1 MNILIAGLGSIGRRH
16 FSNLGCIEPGA
27 SITIWHLRSRSHDP
41 SDLIASTARHVYS
54 LEEALETKPHAGLI
68 TSPASFHI
76 PTAMA
81 LAREGV
87 HLFIEKPLSH
97 SLDGIN
103 DLLDLCRHKKLILMV
118 GYNFRFYRPLQLIK
132 QSLEDGA
139 IGRPLSLRAAVGQFL
154 PDWRYNV
161 DYRQTASARAE
172 TGGGAVLELS
182 HEIDY
187 ARWLMGE
194 PQTVFARTDRLSD
207 LDLDVEDS
215 AEVIMTFANGDT
227 GNIHLDMIDR
237 ASTRNCRITGTE
249 GTITWDGLTHQ
260 VRLWSAANNEWQDL
274 HPASE
279 IDRNAMYVAELNHFL
294 TSIETGQ
301 TPEVTGEDGKRVVEI
316 AEAIKRSSIEQRVIS
331 L

>member
-1 MNILIAGLGSIGRRH
+1 MKALIVGLGSIGRRH
-16 FSNLGCIEPGA
+16 LANLKSLGVT
-27 SITIWHLRSRSHDP
+27 SHITILRRSKESEP
-41 SDLIASTARHVYS
+41 ATSDCEVVFDLSDVLKSPPDFAIVS
-54 LEEALETKPHAGLI
+54 
-68 TSPASFHI
+68 SPASEHVKV
-76 PTAMA
+76 ACQ
-81 LAREGV
+81 LAQAGI
-87 HLFIEKPLSH
+87 HLLIEKPLSH
-97 SLDGIN
+97 QVAGIAELLKLARERSLV
-103 DLLDLCRHKKLILMV
+103 LMV
-118 GYNFRFYRPLQLIK
+118 GYNFRFYEPLQIIK
-132 QSLEDGA
+132 QSLDDGA

-154 PDWRYNV
+154 PDWRYNI
-161 DYRQTASARAE
+161 DYRQSASARAE

-207 LDLDVEDS
+207 LDLNVEDS
-215 AEVIMTFANGDT
+215 AEVIMTFANGAT

-274 HPASE
+274 HPAGE

-294 TSIETGQ
+294 TCIETSE
-301 TPEVTGEDGKRVVEI
+301 TPSVTGEDGKRLVEI
-316 AEAIKRSSIEQRVIS
+316 AETIKRSSIEQRVIS

>member
-1 MNILIAGLGSIGRRH
+1 MKALIVGLGSIGRRH
-16 FSNLGCIEPGA
+16 LKNLQSLGA
-27 SITIWHLRSRSHDP
+27 SQITILRRPASSE
-41 SDLIASTARHVYS
+41 IAEPRCEVVFNLAD
-54 LEEALETKPHAGLI
+54 ALKFEPDFAI
-68 TSPASFHI
+68 VSSPASEHVDI
-76 PTAMA
+76 A
-81 LAREGV
+81 LSLADAGI
-87 HLFIEKPLSH
+87 HLLIEKPLSSNVKGVDQLINLARER
-97 SLDGIN
+97 SLV
-103 DLLDLCRHKKLILMV
+103 LMV
-118 GYNFRFYRPLQLIK
+118 GYNFRFYHPLQIIK

-161 DYRQTASARAE
+161 DYRQSASARLE
-172 TGGGAVLELS
+172 TGGGVVLELS

-215 AEVIMTFANGDT
+215 AEVIMTFANGAT

-237 ASTRNCRITGTE
+237 APTRNCRITGTE

-260 VRLWSAANNEWQDL
+260 VRLWSAANNEWHDL

-279 IDRNAMYVAELNHFL
+279 IDRNAMYLAELNHFL
-294 TSIETGQ
+294 TCIETSQ
-301 TPEVTGEDGKRVVEI
+301 TPAVTGEDGKRLVEI
-316 AEAIKRSSIEQRVIS
+316 AETIKRSSIEQRVIS

>member
-1 MNILIAGLGSIGRRH
+1 MKALIVGLGSIGRRH
-16 FSNLGCIEPGA
+16 LANLKSLGVT
-27 SITIWHLRSRSHDP
+27 SQITILRRTKESEPTVSGCEIVFDL
-41 SDLIASTARHVYS
+41 SDVLKSPPDFAIIS
-54 LEEALETKPHAGLI
+54 
-68 TSPASFHI
+68 SPASEHVKVAFQ
-76 PTAMA
+76 
-81 LAREGV
+81 LAQAGV
-87 HLFIEKPLSH
+87 HLLIEKPLSH
-97 SLDGIN
+97 HLVGIEE
-103 DLLDLCRHKKLILMV
+103 LLKLARERTLVLMV
-118 GYNFRFYRPLQLIK
+118 GYNFRFYEPLQIIK
-132 QSLEDGA
+132 QSLDNGA

-161 DYRQTASARAE
+161 DYRQSASARAA

-215 AEVIMTFANGDT
+215 AEVIMTFANGAT

-260 VRLWSAANNEWQDL
+260 VRLWSAASNEWQDL

-294 TSIETGQ
+294 TCIETSR
-301 TPEVTGEDGKRVVEI
+301 TPEVTGEEGKRLVEI